1 MQIVAIDDQ
10 VLFYIENVDIMRNF
24 KYIVITMMC
33 ALCGVR
39 GMAQD
44 TLRTEVLP
52 TFRAVSPFDFAYSP
66 DSPDAQRGT
75 CVFTRTLWTR
85 KELLDAAQKITTM
98 LIRVVAR
105 TPRISTRT
113 SRHAIMH

>member
-1 MQIVAIDDQ
+1 LQIVAIDDQ

-52 TFRAVSPFDFAYSP
+52 TWESLN
-66 DSPDAQRGT
+66 QRGYPQW
-75 CVFTRTLWTR
+75 FS
-85 KELLDAAQKITTM
+85 DAKLGIF
-98 LIRVVAR
+98 I
-105 TPRISTRT
+105 
-113 SRHAIMH
+113 H